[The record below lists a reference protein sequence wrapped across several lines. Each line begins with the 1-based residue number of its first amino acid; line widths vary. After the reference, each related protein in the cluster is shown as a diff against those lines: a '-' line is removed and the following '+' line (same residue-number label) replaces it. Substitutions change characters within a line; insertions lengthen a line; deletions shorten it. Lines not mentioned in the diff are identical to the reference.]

1 MIYLIGGCPRSG
13 KSTLARKI
21 LQEKKIAFTSLDIL
35 AQALK
40 KGLPELGFHTHSD
53 FEYYVSKCES
63 YFPFIWPF
71 IKTSYYLDENY
82 VIEGCDFTPH
92 HAKKYQKLALEKGF
106 EIKVIFLGFSKI
118 TDYEIEKFGS
128 KHSWMHGK
136 TKDEIKE
143 SGEKF
148 LKISKYN
155 AKECKE
161 LKMKYFDVSGNDVVA
176 LEKAYNY
183 LFNENNLGTD

>member
-21 LQEKKIAFTSLDIL
+21 LREKGIAFTSLDLL

-53 FEYYVSKCES
+53 FEHYVSKCDS

-71 IKTSYYLDENY
+71 IKTARYLDDNY
-82 VIEGCDFTPH
+82 IIEGCDFTPQH
-92 HAKKYQKLALEKGF
+92 SRKLQELAIENGF
-106 EIKVIFLGFSKI
+106 EIKACFLGFSEV
-118 TDYEIEKFGS
+118 TDYELEKFGS
-128 KHSWMHGK
+128 KYSWMHGK
-136 TKDEIKE
+136 PIDELKL

-148 LKISKYN
+148 LKISEYN
-155 AKECKE
+155 QKECEK
-161 LKMKYFDVSGNDVVA
+161 LGIKYFDVSGND
-176 LEKAYNY
+176 LKIINLAYKF
-183 LFNENNLGTD
+183 LLAS